1 MTDRPDRDIEP
12 LLADLNAP
20 QRSAVTHTDGPLLV
34 LAGAGSGKTRVI
46 TRRAAYLA
54 RTVARPSEVL
64 AITFT
69 NKAANEMRE
78 RIMALGVGAEMT
90 ICTFHALGA
99 RLLRM
104 YHDRAG
110 LDRNFT
116 IYDTED
122 QRKVVK
128 EAVEATGFSTTNW
141 SPAAV
146 HARISRAK
154 NCMQTA
160 AEFEERAA
168 DWSERSVAQVFLA
181 YDRLLNEHGAV
192 DFDDLLVKTARLLQ
206 TDEPLRRRLEARYR
220 YLLIDEYQDTNE
232 AQYIISHLLTRE
244 HANICA
250 TGDPD
255 QSIYGWRGADI
266 GNILH
271 FEEDYPS
278 AKVVRLEQNYRST
291 KRILAAADRVIAA
304 NVRRKAKT
312 LWTENA
318 EGLRVRVVEC
328 EDTNEE
334 AAWIADRIGRAAAT
348 PARRGS
354 LSDVAVF
361 YRINA
366 MSRSIEEALLRAGI
380 AYQVAR
386 GTEFYN
392 RKEIKDVLAYLRLL
406 VNPADDV
413 ALLRAINTPARGI
426 GATTVGR
433 LKHHAATLGVPLT
446 GAVKDAASAPGVRR
460 SLGRVEAFAEL
471 MTELKALADQP
482 PRVVVEQT
490 LKRSG
495 LLAELNAEAEVNRN
509 PLDNVNE
516 LINAAADYQR
526 ERPEATLI
534 DWLEYTSLLSDV
546 DAVKSERDMVTLMTL
561 HACKGLEFPVVFI
574 IGLEDGILPFSRGDV
589 PQGQSE
595 EDEEEERRLCF
606 VGMTRA
612 MRELTMTCC
621 RYRMLRGAETRTVRS
636 RFLHALPPDEVERV
650 MVSEK
655 PSTHRKASHSRGRLP
670 DDIELWEIGTLVR
683 HPTYGLGRIT
693 SFHRGPKRTH
703 VSVAFQDGTDQSW
716 VLEFADL
723 TRVQCDEVE

>member
-1 MTDRPDRDIEP
+1 MIGRVNRDIEG
-12 LLADLNAP
+12 LLADLNSP
-20 QRSAVTHTDGPLLV
+20 QRTAVSHTEGPLLV

-54 RTVARPSEVL
+54 CTVAKPSEVL

-69 NKAANEMRE
+69 NKAANEMRQ
-78 RIMALGVGAEMT
+78 RIIALGVGREMT

-99 RLLRM
+99 RLLRI
-104 YHDRAG
+104 YHDRAD
-110 LDRNFT
+110 LPANFT
-116 IYDTED
+116 IYDTDD

-128 EAVEATGFSTTNW
+128 EAIEQAGLATTNW

-146 HARISRAK
+146 HSTISRAK
-154 NCMQTA
+154 NYMQTA
-160 AEFEERAA
+160 REFEENAT
-168 DWSERSVAQVFLA
+168 DWFQRSMAKAFLI
-181 YDRLLNEHGAV
+181 YDRLLTERGAL
-192 DFDDLLVKTARLLQ
+192 DFDDLLLKTAHLLRI
-206 TDEPLRRRLEARYR
+206 DEGLRRSLESKYR

-232 AQYIISHLLTRE
+232 AQYVISHMLTRE

-291 KRILAAADRVIAA
+291 RRILAAADRVIAA
-304 NVRRKAKT
+304 NIHRKEKT
-312 LWTENA
+312 LWTEND
-318 EGLRVRVVEC
+318 EGPRVRVVEC
-328 EDTNEE
+328 EDANEE
-334 AAWIADRIGRAAAT
+334 AAWIAEQIERAARDGA
-348 PARRGS
+348 S
-354 LSDVAVF
+354 LADLAVF

-366 MSRSIEEALLRAGI
+366 MSRAIEEALLRAGI

-406 VNPADDV
+406 INPADDI

-426 GATTVGR
+426 GATTIGR
-433 LKHHAATLGVPLT
+433 LRHHAVTAGIPLMNAAKQADSVPGIGRAL
-446 GAVKDAASAPGVRR
+446 ARVR
-460 SLGRVEAFAEL
+460 AFAALMEEL
-471 MTELKALADQP
+471 DQLAGQP
-482 PRVVVEQT
+482 PRFVVEQT
-490 LKRSG
+490 LRRSG
-495 LLAELNAEAEVNRN
+495 LYAELNKEAEVTSS

-516 LINAAADYQR
+516 LINAAADFQR

-534 DWLEYTSLLSDV
+534 DWLEHTSLLSDV
-546 DAVKSERDMVTLMTL
+546 DSVESGRGAVTLMTL
-561 HACKGLEFPVVFI
+561 HACKGLEFPVVFM
-574 IGLEDGILPFSRGDV
+574 IGLEEGTLPFSRSGEANR
-589 PQGQSE
+589 SSI

-612 MRELTMTCC
+612 KRELNMIHC
-621 RYRMLRGAETRTVRS
+621 RYRMFRGVETRTVRS
-636 RFLHALPPDEVERV
+636 DFLRALGDDDIDRV
-650 MVSEK
+650 NLSGE
-655 PSTHRKASHSRGRLP
+655 PSPHRKGSPFRGQLP
-670 DDIELWEIGTLVR
+670 DDIELWEVGSLVR
-683 HPTYGLGRIT
+683 HPSRGLGRVT
-693 SFHRGPKRTH
+693 LLRRGLKRTH
-703 VSVAFQDGTDQSW
+703 VRVSFQDGTDQAW

-723 TRVQCDEVE
+723 TRVDYDEVE